1 MGILL
6 SVEDTAA
13 VIAGP
18 VHRYVPAGQE
28 LELVCLVNLG
38 PAGNPQTDTE
48 EYRQTAV
55 LHWLLD
61 RRLLESSDNGRIQIE
76 SGDVGD
82 SFQGTLMISDTKVSD
97 TGNYTCVPSYATP
110 DNVIVHIVT
119 GNCITFLL
127 QNGLNKSADSFSN
140 IFSQFQRMS
149 RPVYSSMR

>member
-1 MGILL
+1 MHHHGDAGLWELRIRLVSMSDSGLYECQANSSPKRSSSILL

-28 LELVCLVNLG
+28 LKLVCLVNLG
-38 PAGNPQTDTE
+38 PAGHPQTDTE

-61 RRLLESSDNGRIQIE
+61 RRLLESSDNGRIKIE

-82 SFQGTLMISDTKVSD
+82 SFQVDSE
-97 TGNYTCVPSYATP
+97 
-110 DNVIVHIVT
+110 VH
-119 GNCITFLL
+119 
-127 QNGLNKSADSFSN
+127 KN
-140 IFSQFQRMS
+140 IFNLL
-149 RPVYSSMR
+149 P